1 MDAITLKALIEEE
14 LQHLSDAR
22 VLAHIRSLVVE
33 PSVVL
38 RDWDY
43 GDPLEQYPCWTV
55 LNHDPSNTG
64 IAYCEHGF
72 GPLCPWGLVALRDDN
87 AKDMSMGMDSGWF
100 STLLD
105 AYFDSYASADLPI
118 WRVFKTSAAGVPEPI
133 TPEHTWDAAWEQV
146 NEFRKSDPASRY
158 DCGHSI
164 LCR

>member
-1 MDAITLKALIEEE
+1 MDALTLKALIDEE
-14 LQHLSDAR
+14 LKHLSDAR
-22 VLAHIRSLVVE
+22 VLAHIRSLLVE

-43 GDPLEQYPCWTV
+43 DEPIEQYPCWAV

-64 IAYCEHGF
+64 IAYCENGF
-72 GPLCPWGLVALRDDN
+72 GPRRPWGLVALKADT

-118 WRVFKTSAAGVPEPI
+118 WRVFKASAAGIPEPI
-133 TPEHTWDAAWEQV
+133 TAEDTWDATWEQV
-146 NEFRKSDPASRY
+146 NEFRKSDSTSRY
-158 DCGHSI
+158 DCSHSI
-164 LCR
+164 VHK